1 MHYFEVGTTIYP
13 VIGLVERENGDT
25 VPVLE
30 ITMLSDE
37 RWQQLAA
44 AEAAKNF
51 REWYGREP
59 ESPQEALEGQRAYIA
74 KYLQE
79 EDRQRQQ
86 DVAAEQ

>member
-37 RWQQLAA
+37 RWKGK
-44 AEAAKNF
+44 E
-51 REWYGREP
+51 RT
-59 ESPQEALEGQRAYIA
+59 
-74 KYLQE
+74 
-79 EDRQRQQ
+79 
-86 DVAAEQ
+86 

>member
-37 RWQQLAA
+37 RWQQLDA
-44 AEAAKNF
+44 AEANGWSRNPRRK
-51 REWYGREP
+51 RWKGKERT
-59 ESPQEALEGQRAYIA
+59 
-74 KYLQE
+74 
-79 EDRQRQQ
+79 
-86 DVAAEQ
+86 